1 MEDIQSS
8 TNDFEIL
15 NDMDEQEQVS
25 QESQNADEEDSPSSN
40 EQLVGFE
47 WKIRSI
53 WVNDIL
59 VQHWHNTDWASI
71 ERRMMHYLNYVLTK
85 ILKLWFKLCQIFLIA
100 CKLSLHRYHVA
111 LKLQFDSLN
120 YPDHFNSNNS
130 C

>member
-47 WKIRSI
+47 
-53 WVNDIL
+53 
-59 VQHWHNTDWASI
+59 
-71 ERRMMHYLNYVLTK
+71 
-85 ILKLWFKLCQIFLIA
+85 
-100 CKLSLHRYHVA
+100 
-111 LKLQFDSLN
+111 
-120 YPDHFNSNNS
+120 
-130 C
+130 

>member
-53 WVNDIL
+53 RVNDIL
-59 VQHWHNTDWASI
+59 VQHLHNRDWG
-71 ERRMMHYLNYVLTK
+71 
-85 ILKLWFKLCQIFLIA
+85 
-100 CKLSLHRYHVA
+100 
-111 LKLQFDSLN
+111 
-120 YPDHFNSNNS
+120 
-130 C
+130 